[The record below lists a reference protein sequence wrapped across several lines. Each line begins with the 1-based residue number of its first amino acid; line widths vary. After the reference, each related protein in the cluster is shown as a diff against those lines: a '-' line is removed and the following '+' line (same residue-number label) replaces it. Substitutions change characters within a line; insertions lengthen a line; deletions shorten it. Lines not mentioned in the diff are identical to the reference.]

1 MSTRNLTGKSEPDPC
16 IMCAGLAQST
26 KPKYS
31 FFLQC
36 RTWSFSYLYKVI
48 EKGEPSCLT

>member
-1 MSTRNLTGKSEPDPC
+1 VSTRNLTGKSEPDPC

-31 FFLQC
+31 FFCSVEPGVL
-36 RTWSFSYLYKVI
+36 VI
-48 EKGEPSCLT
+48 CTKSLKRENPPV